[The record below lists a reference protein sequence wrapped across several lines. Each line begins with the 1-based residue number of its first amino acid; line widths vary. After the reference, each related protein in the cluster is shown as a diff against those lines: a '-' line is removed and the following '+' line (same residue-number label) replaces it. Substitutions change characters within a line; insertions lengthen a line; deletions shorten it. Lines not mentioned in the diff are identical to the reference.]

1 MSGTWMVM
9 AAVLMSSTSE
19 CVYKCL
25 LFLCMQTFKLEG
37 QVVYIKMKKN
47 KQSNSNLNGLFSRV
61 DTHCTK

>member
-37 QVVYIKMKKN
+37 QVVYIKMKK
-47 KQSNSNLNGLFSRV
+47 
-61 DTHCTK
+61 TI